1 MDQQNINKNKK
12 AVFGWTMYDWA
23 NSVYALAITTA
34 IFPTYFSAISKEVAL
49 RQDGN
54 FFIVP
59 FLGMEVPSVSLYSY
73 ALSFSYFIIAVL
85 SPLFGAIADY
95 SGSKKK
101 FMFGFCLLGS
111 ISCSLMYFFDKN
123 TYSMGVIL
131 FFLAAIGYAGG
142 NIFNDAFLPE
152 VSDPEDYPK
161 ISARGYMMG
170 YIGSVIQL
178 LISLGLILKFDIL
191 GFSSKIDATKTS
203 FLIVGLW
210 WFLFAQITFATLKD
224 QKKEINKNEN
234 ILKKGF
240 EELFKVLAEVK
251 NDAYMKAFLLSFVF
265 YNMGVQTIIYVAALF
280 GTDELHLR
288 QEQLILTV
296 LFIQLVAI
304 IGSQVF
310 AYLSKKIGN
319 LPTLLSGMVLW
330 IIICCVAYT
339 IDTAF
344 QFYILACCVGFIMG
358 GTQALS
364 RATYSIFIPDGEDN
378 ASFFSFYSIADKIS
392 VILGLLSYGLINQ
405 LTHNMRTS
413 ILFLISYFVVGMILM
428 IMLRKKLGTDNLAE
442 FKKS

>member
-1 MDQQNINKNKK
+1 MINNLNKNKK

-34 IFPTYFSAISKEVAL
+34 IFPTYFSAVSKEVAL

-54 FFIVP
+54 LFIVP
-59 FLGMEVPSVSLYSY
+59 FLGLEVPSVSLYSY
-73 ALSFSYFIIAVL
+73 ALSFSYFIIAIL

-111 ISCSLMYFFDKN
+111 ISCSLMYFFDKSS
-123 TYSMGVIL
+123 YSAGVIL

-152 VSDPEDYPK
+152 VAEPEDYPK

-178 LISLGLILKFDIL
+178 IISLALILKFDL
-191 GFSSKIDATKTS
+191 FGFSSKIDATKTS
-203 FLIVGLW
+203 FLIVGVW
-210 WFLFAQITFATLKD
+210 WFLFAQITFSTLKD
-224 QKKEINKNEN
+224 QKKEINKSEN
-234 ILKKGF
+234 LLKKGF

-251 NDAYMKAFLLSFVF
+251 KDAYMKAFLLSFVF
-265 YNMGVQTIIYVAALF
+265 YNMGVQTIIYVASLF
-280 GTDELHLR
+280 GTDELHLK

-304 IGSQVF
+304 VGSQAF
-310 AYLSKKIGN
+310 AVISKKIGN
-319 LPTLLSGMVLW
+319 LPTLLSGMLLW
-330 IIICCVAYT
+330 IVICGVAYN
-339 IDTAF
+339 ISTAF
-344 QFYILACCVGFIMG
+344 HFYILACCVGFIMG

-392 VILGLLSYGLINQ
+392 VILGLLSYGLVNQ

-413 ILFLISYFVVGMILM
+413 ILFLISYFVIGMILM
-428 IMLRKKLGTDNLAE
+428 IILRKKIGTDNLTE
-442 FKKS
+442 LKKS